1 MIPNQLLRPF
11 DERELELVIC
21 GISNIDVNDWKQY
34 TRLKHC
40 TPETPQVLWFWQ
52 VIINLSQRFML
63 YIDAYYVFFKV
74 VESYASEMRARL
86 LQFVTGSSRVP
97 LQGFKALQGNTGAA
111 TPRLFTIHLTND
123 VPIQNLPKAHTCFNR
138 IDLPPYDSYQ
148 LLYDKLSQAVEE
160 TCGFAVE

>member
-1 MIPNQLLRPF
+1 M
-11 DERELELVIC
+11 
-21 GISNIDVNDWKQY
+21 
-34 TRLKHC
+34 
-40 TPETPQVLWFWQ
+40 
-52 VIINLSQRFML
+52 
-63 YIDAYYVFFKV
+63 

-86 LQFVTGSSRVP
+86 LQFVPGSSRVS

-111 TPRLFTIHLTND
+111 TPRLCTIHLTSD

-138 IDLPPYDSYQ
+138 IDIPAYDSYQ